1 MQDPSMTSQPQN
13 GQKPSPHPPFGNPN
27 LPFRGPHHRR
37 AHSEVSFRIPDDLDL
52 ISDPFD
58 APSGSFEELGS
69 EDDLFCTY
77 MDIEKFGTKVEDG
90 GPSNVAVEEQEGDDD
105 TKIMRKHRYSN
116 SIDGSSMM
124 DSIEAKKAM
133 APEKLAELWTV
144 DPKRAKSGQSSLPVR
159 TISEC
164 GLSLARISQSA
175 SHPVTNRQMG
185 LSAFPTIC
193 DRPAQYWATHPPL
206 GRMHLI
212 GPHILPWAVCTNS
225 TPPESSHVMTDD
237 IPIERIEK
245 CYLLDCIGP
254 DGFAAELSRR
264 STSEIICFDHRK
276 SGLSRIKP
284 FDKCP
289 KNLTFHVDVEKS
301 SSSAAFDYFSM
312 KLSDMRPSD
321 VSLVRLL
328 YVAGYYDSVTHHLRM
343 QGESVSLL
351 SMKDRERI
359 ESVLKY
365 IEDGDL
371 RKWSLPYIKAFN
383 LGIKEWR
390 SRLNCITN
398 PYVFEQL
405 LEISHF
411 QLISKGNLQISST
424 KKAAKE
430 FLRNVFRIRLGRG
443 LYGECLGVR
452 ADGNSNLSDEIGK
465 MLSIKSAAAGLRP
478 IGAVIYMQRQ
488 NLKMC
493 LRSTD
498 ARIDT
503 SEVAKAYGGGGN
515 HSSSSFMIRMDEYNK
530 WRNESDR

>member
-1 MQDPSMTSQPQN
+1 MKLNCNACYWWDYGGAQPTQ
-13 GQKPSPHPPFGNPN
+13 
-27 LPFRGPHHRR
+27 
-37 AHSEVSFRIPDDLDL
+37 VSRPTIRQASLVL
-52 ISDPFD
+52 NFD
-58 APSGSFEELGS
+58 APLPTLPDRVPNSLSYFQQPATGPNGSIIYS
-69 EDDLFCTY
+69 Q
-77 MDIEKFGTKVEDG
+77 
-90 GPSNVAVEEQEGDDD
+90 SNTE
-105 TKIMRKHRYSN
+105 
-116 SIDGSSMM
+116 SSMATT
-124 DSIEAKKAM
+124 SSSVHSTLEALWKAGEDQV
-133 APEKLAELWTV
+133 PNLVLYNY
-144 DPKRAKSGQSSLPVR
+144 PSFSG
-159 TISEC
+159 
-164 GLSLARISQSA
+164 AFSA
-175 SHPVTNRQMG
+175 
-185 LSAFPTIC
+185 LFA
-193 DRPAQYWATHPPL
+193 
-206 GRMHLI
+206 HLF
-212 GPHILPWAVCTNS
+212 HTRLNLRCLILPF
-225 TPPESSHVMTDD
+225 SSVEPFRTDD

-321 VSLVRLL
+321 
-328 YVAGYYDSVTHHLRM
+328 
-343 QGESVSLL
+343 GESVSLL

-371 RKWSLPYIKAFN
+371 P
-383 LGIKEWR
+383 
-390 SRLNCITN
+390 
-398 PYVFEQL
+398 QL

>member
-1 MQDPSMTSQPQN
+1 MILRRSQLRLLSTFNPLLIRGKSFRSDAALEALWKAGEDQV
-13 GQKPSPHPPFGNPN
+13 PN
-27 LPFRGPHHRR
+27 LVLYNYPSFSGAFSALFAHLFHTRLNLRCLILPFSSVEPFR
-37 AHSEVSFRIPDDLDL
+37 
-52 ISDPFD
+52 
-58 APSGSFEELGS
+58 
-69 EDDLFCTY
+69 
-77 MDIEKFGTKVEDG
+77 
-90 GPSNVAVEEQEGDDD
+90 
-105 TKIMRKHRYSN
+105 
-116 SIDGSSMM
+116 
-124 DSIEAKKAM
+124 
-133 APEKLAELWTV
+133 
-144 DPKRAKSGQSSLPVR
+144 
-159 TISEC
+159 
-164 GLSLARISQSA
+164 
-175 SHPVTNRQMG
+175 
-185 LSAFPTIC
+185 
-193 DRPAQYWATHPPL
+193 
-206 GRMHLI
+206 
-212 GPHILPWAVCTNS
+212 
-225 TPPESSHVMTDD
+225 TDD

-321 VSLVRLL
+321 
-328 YVAGYYDSVTHHLRM
+328 
-343 QGESVSLL
+343 GESVSLL